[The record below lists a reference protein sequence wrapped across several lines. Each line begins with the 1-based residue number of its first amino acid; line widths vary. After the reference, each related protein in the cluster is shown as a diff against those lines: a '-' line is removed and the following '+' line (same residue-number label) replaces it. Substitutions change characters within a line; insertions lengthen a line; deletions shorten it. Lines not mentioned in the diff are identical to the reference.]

1 MKKTIKAICVFIAA
15 VLILSIHT
23 TASASEDRSITLNYS
38 PGVCSFRFYKIADLS
53 TDGQLSLVA
62 PFTDYTDSIDTLDRI
77 GELNADEMRLLSAT
91 LEAVVLRDK
100 LTPKYIDSSSQNG
113 VLTITNPERGIYLI
127 IGEQTKDEKYL
138 YTPSPLL
145 VSVPRLSEN
154 GSWENHVIIEHT
166 KLQKEEHG
174 NDVTK
179 YRVRKIWKDTG
190 YRSIRPTEI
199 TVQLLQNGILYDT
212 VILSKENDWSYEW
225 ENLPSDFNWTVVEKK
240 IPNGYFL
247 SVDKKKNGIILTN
260 RYKEPPPPPEEE
272 IPQTGQL
279 WWPVPVLFAL
289 GCAFLYLGVLSKKA
303 RKHKGER
310 YEKD

>member
-1 MKKTIKAICVFIAA
+1 MRRAIKTICAFMIIVLTFAIPA
-15 VLILSIHT
+15 
-23 TASASEDRSITLNYS
+23 TASENRSITLNYS

-77 GELNADEMRLLSAT
+77 RELNADEMRLLSAT

-113 VLTITNPERGIYLI
+113 VLTITNSERGIYLI

-154 GSWENHVIIEHT
+154 GSWENHVIIEHS
-166 KLQKEEHG
+166 KLQKEELG
-174 NDVTK
+174 NDFTE

-190 YRSIRPTEI
+190 YHSIRPSKI
-199 TVQLLQNGILYDT
+199 SVQLLQNGNLYDT

-225 ENLPSDFNWTVVEKK
+225 KNLPSDFNWTVVEKK

-279 WWPVPVLFAL
+279 WWPVPLFL
-289 GCAFLYLGVLSKKA
+289 VVGCAFLYFGVLS
-303 RKHKGER
+303 
-310 YEKD
+310 EKIEETQG